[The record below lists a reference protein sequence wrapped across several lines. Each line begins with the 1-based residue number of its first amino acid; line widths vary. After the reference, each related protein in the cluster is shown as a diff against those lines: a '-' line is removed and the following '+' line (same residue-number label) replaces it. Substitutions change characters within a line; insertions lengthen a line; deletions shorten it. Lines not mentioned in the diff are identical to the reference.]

1 MTVPVDKRRKTN
13 SVFGGILRRFGLGL
27 LRDFLRV
34 GIVFVVLFV
43 LVMLHIT
50 HTVEIAPLN
59 WLLARS
65 TNLEQPSPV
74 RMNEAEKHPLKSDQT
89 AIPPA
94 ETEHTEAAASPQA
107 VPNLLPQDL

>member
-43 LVMLHIT
+43 LIMLHIT

-65 TNLEQPSPV
+65 TNLEQPAPLPV
-74 RMNEAEKHPLKSDQT
+74 DETKNHPLKSDQST
-89 AIPPA
+89 IPSV
-94 ETEHTEAAASPQA
+94 ETEHTEAGASPQT
-107 VPNLLPQDL
+107 VPNLLP